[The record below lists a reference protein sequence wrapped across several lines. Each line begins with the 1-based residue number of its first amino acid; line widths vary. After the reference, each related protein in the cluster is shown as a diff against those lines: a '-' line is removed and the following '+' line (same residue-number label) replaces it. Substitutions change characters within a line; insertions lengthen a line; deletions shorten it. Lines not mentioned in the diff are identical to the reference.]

1 MTLTTKTRI
10 SNRKQIWR
18 HNSWW
23 NLLGKLPMEWV
34 TCLQN
39 LWVEQ
44 KKKQENKQRQNLTT
58 IDPFKAYRLGNIIF
72 WYNVISLNDYAWE
85 VRTFSQRLEGNS
97 SILTLSSI
105 SVLFF
110 KLGSVLFLSWVRQS
124 LCINVGYLILDLN
137 CFRFLSYHFRLSIFI
152 YYFRD
157 DVNKAF

>member
-39 LWVEQ
+39 LWVEE
-44 KKKQENKQRQNLTT
+44 KKNKKT
-58 IDPFKAYRLGNIIF
+58 ISSQSLITIYPFKAYRLGRIIF
-72 WYNVISLNDYAWE
+72 WYNVIFLNDYAWE
-85 VRTFSQRLEGNS
+85 VRTFSQRLQGNS

-105 SVLFF
+105 FF
-110 KLGSVLFLSWVRQS
+110 FLKLGSAIVGHRCRLPYPRLKLFSFP
-124 LCINVGYLILDLN
+124 LIIFG
-137 CFRFLSYHFRLSIFI
+137 CRFSFTTSKMI
-152 YYFRD
+152 
-157 DVNKAF
+157 

>member
-39 LWVEQ
+39 LWVEE
-44 KKKQENKQRQNLTT
+44 KKNKKT
-58 IDPFKAYRLGNIIF
+58 ISSQSLITIYPFKAYRLGRIIF

-85 VRTFSQRLEGNS
+85 VRTFSQRLQGNS

-105 SVLFF
+105 FF
-110 KLGSVLFLSWVRQS
+110 FFLSWVQQS
-124 LCINVGYLILDLN
+124 LGIDVGYLILDLN
-137 CFRFLSYHFRLSIFI
+137 CFRFPSSFSVVDFHLLLQRWS
-152 YYFRD
+152 
-157 DVNKAF
+157 K